1 MVKVLFVCHGNICRS
16 TMAESVFSFL
26 LRQKGIENVSVS
38 SAATHTDEIGNPPH
52 YGTREKLQQE
62 GIPVIP
68 HRARLLTL
76 ADGETYD
83 FIIGMDEE
91 NLRHMRRI
99 LGKDKENKI
108 SLLLDYSAHPHAI
121 ADPWY
126 TGNFDETYR
135 DVLEGCEG
143 LILFLQRKGL
153 LN

>member
-1 MVKVLFVCHGNICRS
+1 
-16 TMAESVFSFL
+16 MAESVFSFL

-108 SLLLDYSAHPHAI
+108 TGPKSLNVFGAPYIYATFRQLGVVPKPTSRPKAGGHKK
-121 ADPWY
+121 
-126 TGNFDETYR
+126 
-135 DVLEGCEG
+135 V
-143 LILFLQRKGL
+143 
-153 LN
+153 